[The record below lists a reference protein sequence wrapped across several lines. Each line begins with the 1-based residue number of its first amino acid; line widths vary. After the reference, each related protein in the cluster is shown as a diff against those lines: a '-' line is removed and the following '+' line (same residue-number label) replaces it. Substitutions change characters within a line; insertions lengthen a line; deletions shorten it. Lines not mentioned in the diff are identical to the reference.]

1 MEAEYK
7 SKYMKYKMKYI
18 DLKTR
23 QKIGGGLFSSASNAI
38 KKTVLPVAKQMAHQ
52 TATAIKQEAI
62 DAAKDVS
69 RQAVSAATDKTLQ
82 AINVAQTHANNSI

>member
-23 QKIGGGLFSSASNAI
+23 QKIGGGLFSSTTNAI
-38 KKTVLPVAKQMAHQ
+38 KKIVLPVATQMAQQ
-52 TATAIKQEAI
+52 TTTFVKQEVRS
-62 DAAKDVS
+62 AATDVS
-69 RQAVSAATDKTLQ
+69 RQAVSSVTDK
-82 AINVAQTHANNSI
+82 ASEVINISQTRANNSI

>member
-1 MEAEYK
+1 MEDNYK

-23 QKIGGGLFSSASNAI
+23 QKIGGGLISSASNAI

-52 TATAIKQEAI
+52 TATVIKQETKN
-62 DAAKDVS
+62 AAKDVS
-69 RQAVSAATDKTLQ
+69 RQAVSAATDKTMQ
-82 AINVAQTHANNSI
+82 AINTAQTRANNSI